1 MHCAD
6 AAENLTKNET
16 ERRFFQLAERFSKLI
31 TPDLCPLLGKD
42 LHKLPPAFIA
52 TMETDIVRDEGILY
66 AKRLQ
71 SFSVPTL
78 WKHYDRGY
86 HGMLQ
91 MPESKLR
98 EQLLDD
104 VVAFLKKFV

>member
-1 MHCAD
+1 LSKH
-6 AAENLTKNET
+6 
-16 ERRFFQLAERFSKLI
+16 FSKLI
-31 TPDLCPLLGKD
+31 TPDLFPLLGKD
-42 LHKLPPAFIA
+42 LYELPPAFIA

-71 SFSVPTL
+71 SFTVPTV

-91 MPESKLR
+91 MPGSKLR
-98 EQLLDD
+98 EQLLAD
-104 VVAFLKKFV
+104 ATSFLKTYI